1 MLQHLE
7 GCQDNPN
14 NKTMKGKVKRMVYKY
29 IRTITNE
36 DYYAGS
42 ATNEQ
47 IWQTINEYGIDCMEL
62 VLATDGTEVIK
73 LVSGYTKYLFGLD
86 NDLEFISF
94 YRFLY
99 ASGLYEGYDNE
110 NHFVTMSMY
119 STHRAWIAL
128 TVTTFMKLFK
138 THQLL
143 QQNNVDWCTA
153 SSIRSDYLEGDYGLP
168 KKYNK
173 LPFKNELLNI
183 LKDDTLLS
191 EVHPVGTV
199 SEFRNLTIS
208 NLCLD

>member
-1 MLQHLE
+1 
-7 GCQDNPN
+7 
-14 NKTMKGKVKRMVYKY
+14 MVYKY

-36 DYYAGS
+36 DYYAGR

-47 IWQTINEYGIDCMEL
+47 VWKNINEHGIDCIEL
-62 VLATDGTEVIK
+62 VSATDGTEVIK

-99 ASGLYEGYDNE
+99 MSNLYEEYE
-110 NHFVTMSMY
+110 SEHEFLTMSMY

-138 THQLL
+138 IRQLL
-143 QQNNVDWCTA
+143 QGNNVEWCTA
-153 SSIRSDYLEGDYGLP
+153 SSIYSYYLEGDYGLST
-168 KKYNK
+168 KYNK
-173 LPFKNELLNI
+173 LPFRNELLDI
-183 LKDDTLLS
+183 LKDDTLMS
-191 EVHPVGTV
+191 EVHPVRTV

-208 NLCLD
+208 NLCVE